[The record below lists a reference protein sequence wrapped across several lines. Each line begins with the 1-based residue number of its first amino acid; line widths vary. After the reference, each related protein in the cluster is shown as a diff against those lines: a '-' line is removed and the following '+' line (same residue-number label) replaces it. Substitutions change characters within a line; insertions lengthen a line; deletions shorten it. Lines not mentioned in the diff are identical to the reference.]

1 VGKQALVTRLQ
12 MLFQSGR
19 LVLPLAEA
27 DEFVRELNTYEVR
40 IAEDDAAVSVG
51 GGAGAAVSR

>member
-1 VGKQALVTRLQ
+1 
-12 MLFQSGR
+12 
-19 LVLPLAEA
+19 LAEA